1 MRTEKSDVSSDQGVT
16 VHYTNGAECDG
27 GKRASSTVHVVCGTD
42 ETITSVSGSDDG
54 CSIEIVVS
62 SSAGCGRE
70 VKYQGSAGGSVFPL
84 VLLIL
89 FVVPFRPPF
98 PLPTHGKHTT
108 PFFCH

>member
-1 MRTEKSDVSSDQGVT
+1 MTSDQGVT
-16 VHYTNGAECDG
+16 VHYANGAECD

-42 ETITSVSGSDDG
+42 ETITSVTTSDDG
-54 CSIEIVVS
+54 CSVEVVIS

-89 FVVPFRPPF
+89 FVS
-98 PLPTHGKHTT
+98 
-108 PFFCH
+108 FFSFLSL